1 MDIQNRK
8 IESLYFIPS
17 LHSWFV
23 ESSIYPFIGG
33 DTVERKEKLK
43 ANLLNSINLILPYV
57 MPAFLR
63 GATKEAIYYL
73 SMVSLENA
81 KEIMTVLE
89 EEYQKEYERNLTL
102 NRLAEVIIRPSC
114 PDKGGCLS
122 YDYHL
127 APSVYIANDIEK
139 LVRLRGLIE

>member
-1 MDIQNRK
+1 MRD
-8 IESLYFIPS
+8 SVS
-17 LHSWFV
+17 
-23 ESSIYPFIGG
+23 
-33 DTVERKEKLK
+33 KEKLK

-57 MPAFLR
+57 MPAFLK
-63 GATKEAIYYL
+63 GATKENIYHL
-73 SMVSLENA
+73 SMAALENA
-81 KEIMTVLE
+81 RDIMMVLE

-102 NRLAEVIIRPSC
+102 NRLSEVIIHPSC

-139 LVRLRGLIE
+139 LVRLSGLIK